1 MSDQIREARQPM
13 VTSLGIILGFLLN
26 FLAQWAIRVDGK
38 APVESATDWVIVVT
52 LFGSAALML
61 TVLVGVLS
69 NSYAEEDAPRRY
81 RRLLVI
87 YVVAIALAFGGM
99 GIALFI

>member
-1 MSDQIREARQPM
+1 ALDAYLVRGRPALVKRSNP
-13 VTSLGIILGFLLN
+13 
-26 FLAQWAIRVDGK
+26 
-38 APVESATDWVIVVT
+38 T

-81 RRLLVI
+81 RRLLIV